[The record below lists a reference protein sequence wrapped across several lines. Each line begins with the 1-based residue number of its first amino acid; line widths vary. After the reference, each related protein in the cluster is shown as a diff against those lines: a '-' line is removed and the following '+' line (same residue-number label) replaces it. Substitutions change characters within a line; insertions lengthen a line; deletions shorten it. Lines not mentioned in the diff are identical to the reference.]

1 MVDDCAQYLT
11 PKTTFAAY
19 SAFALVGESVA
30 PREKPVL
37 KDLTKILSALTLH
50 SAKLHKMVFGACF
63 TADNFKRKDGLFS
76 CAGSIF
82 FGLIKVSLEDTSS

>member
-11 PKTTFAAY
+11 PKTTFATY

-37 KDLTKILSALTLH
+37 KDLTKIPSALTLH
-50 SAKLHKMVFGACF
+50 SAKLHKMVFGARF
-63 TADNFKRKDGLFS
+63 TADNFKRERT
-76 CAGSIF
+76 
-82 FGLIKVSLEDTSS
+82 V